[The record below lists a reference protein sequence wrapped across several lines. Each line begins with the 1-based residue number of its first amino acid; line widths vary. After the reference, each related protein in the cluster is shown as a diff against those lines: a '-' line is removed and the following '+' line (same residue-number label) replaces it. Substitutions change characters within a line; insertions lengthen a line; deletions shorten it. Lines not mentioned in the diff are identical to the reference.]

1 MNKEPFNFL
10 TNSNLDKS
18 MKYVLI
24 IYSIFFFSCKTETK
38 EVLNK
43 ETIELNLKDKV
54 TPPISNIDEVF
65 EFASLIPIRV
75 PEGTFLVDIS
85 KIDIYENKYVIL
97 DAKYSNVFLF
107 DSKGDYLTNFGKI
120 GSGPGEYKDVADFT
134 IYKDKIY
141 LLSRGDMSLFE
152 YDLANG
158 KFLRKIFLNLFGH
171 RILPVG
177 NNEFLIY
184 TNHNSS
190 IEDSNIF
197 RINLNGEILESY
209 FEYDKNLQTMI
220 IDFSG
225 EFSMSGNSIYFS
237 KPFDEYIYSYDVDGK
252 VFYPKYKTDLL
263 SDFVL
268 ENKGDFKIL
277 VSPEVLIKSYGGQSF
292 NGNLFMENSD
302 YIIFSFFNLSTITYG
317 IYEKNKSDLII
328 YAPSSSNPLFRLLS
342 QATILGPQDE
352 ILFPIYGEK
361 MFNNSYFSGN
371 QNSQFENKI
380 IENRDSIG
388 SEYPFYILKC
398 NLK

>member
-1 MNKEPFNFL
+1 
-10 TNSNLDKS
+10 

-24 IYSIFFFSCKTETK
+24 IYSFFLFSCNSENK

-43 ETIELNLKDKV
+43 ETIELSLKEKV
-54 TPPISNIDEVF
+54 TPPISNIDEIF
-65 EFASLIPIRV
+65 EFSSLIPIKV
-75 PEGTFLVDIS
+75 PKGTFLVDIS
-85 KIDIYENKYVIL
+85 KIEIYENKYVIL
-97 DAKYSNVFLF
+97 DTKYSNVFLF
-107 DSKGDYLTNFGKI
+107 DSDGVYLTNFGKI

-152 YDLANG
+152 YDLATG

-171 RILPVG
+171 RILPGG

-190 IEDSNIF
+190 IEDYNIF

-225 EFSMSGNSIYFS
+225 EFSKSGNSIYFS
-237 KPFDEYIYSYDVDGK
+237 KPFDEYIYSYDIDENL
-252 VFYPKYKTDLL
+252 FYPKYKTDLL
-263 SDFVL
+263 SDFIL
-268 ENKGDFKIL
+268 NNKGDFKTL

-292 NGNLFMENSD
+292 NGNLFMENSQH
-302 YIIFSFFNLSTITYG
+302 IVFSFFNLSTITYG
-317 IYEKNKSDLII
+317 IYDKTKSDLII
-328 YAPSSSNPLFRLLS
+328 FAPSSSNPLFRLLS
-342 QATILGPQDE
+342 QATNLGSQNE

-361 MFNNSYFSGN
+361 MFNSSYFSGN
-371 QNSQFENKI
+371 QISQFENRI
-380 IENRDSIG
+380 ISSRDSIG